1 MIEIKKEIKKKENK
15 MIKFSKILITS
26 IFICLYS
33 SSLYAEETKKDCSQ
47 IKNFY
52 KRFVCKTDNATSNLT
67 SKKSLTD
74 FIPKKQK

>member
-33 SSLYAEETKKDCSQ
+33 SSLYAEETKKDC
-47 IKNFY
+47 
-52 KRFVCKTDNATSNLT
+52 
-67 SKKSLTD
+67 
-74 FIPKKQK
+74 